1 MITTMLFLSLQFFT
15 PQTATAEPWVSNRFA
30 QNCAGCH
37 APGRFNRPPI
47 GRRCTLSCQGCH
59 VNPNG
64 GGMRN
69 KYGVWNDKR
78 WLKSMHSDTLRN
90 DHAPAPYKYQKY
102 KKVAGRKTKRV
113 YNLNVIKKLN
123 PPEKFYDKHHDKNWL
138 KEVPTLS
145 QYLSTIPYEDPYRQ
159 ERRESIQ
166 ASGDLRYLY
175 GKVSGDSDKD
185 LNFLMNV
192 DLGIR
197 LRPIKEKLSFVFE
210 HRYLNNPNNTELESV
225 FTTESRVRSAYV
237 LVDDLAYN
245 TYAMAGLYRP
255 MFGNYTPDHTSLSQ
269 QISGLDQRAVY
280 KGIGFGAAPN
290 VPFFTFN
297 YLMPM
302 QNTNYSQDEG
312 FVFTGGGRFVT
323 LGASAT
329 ISHWNT
335 EKDST
340 SVPGL
345 KVKKE
350 MTAIALGTA
359 LFNSTL
365 ILNGELLNF
374 SIQDDNANTNSGTVM
389 TFEGKYKV
397 WRESY
402 LTGEIANSNT
412 AVDTTK
418 GSATSYAVGYKIFL
432 VPGVELDVKHAIYNT
447 ERQGSKL
454 DYNTTFLQAHLYF

>member
-1 MITTMLFLSLQFFT
+1 MMTTLLFLGFSFFT
-15 PQTATAEPWVSNRFA
+15 PQNVQAEPWLSNRFS

-37 APGRFNRPPI
+37 APGRFNRPAV

-78 WLKSMHSDTLRN
+78 WLKSIHSETLRN

-102 KKVAGRKTKRV
+102 KKTAGRRTKKI

-123 PPEKFYDKHHDKNWL
+123 PPEAFYDKHNDKNWL
-138 KEVPTLS
+138 EEVPTLA

-159 ERRESIQ
+159 ERRESVQ
-166 ASGDLRYLY
+166 ASGDLRYMY

-225 FTTESRVRSAYV
+225 YTTESRVRSAYV

-269 QISGLDQRAVY
+269 SISGLDQRAVY
-280 KGIGFGAAPN
+280 KGVGFGSAPN

-297 YLMPM
+297 YIMPM
-302 QNTNYSQDEG
+302 QNTNYAQDEG
-312 FVFTGGGRFVT
+312 FVFTGGARFVT
-323 LGASAT
+323 IGASAT
-329 ISHWNT
+329 LSHWST
-335 EKDST
+335 EKDSGT
-340 SVPGL
+340 LAGL

-350 MTAIALGTA
+350 MTTVALGTA
-359 LFNSTL
+359 LFKSTL
-365 ILNGELLNF
+365 ILNAELLSF
-374 SIQDDNANTNSGTVM
+374 SIQDDSSNTNSGSVIS
-389 TFEGKYKV
+389 GDLKYKV

-402 LTGEIANSNT
+402 LTAEYATANT
-412 AVDTTK
+412 ALDTTK
-418 GSATSYAVGYKIFL
+418 GSADSMGVGYKIFL
-432 VPGVELDVKHAIYNT
+432 VPGVELDLKYTMFKTKRAGT
-447 ERQGSKL
+447 KL
-454 DYNTTFLQAHLYF
+454 DYNTTYLQAHLYF